1 MSSES
6 FADLGVS
13 RPVLGALAER
23 GITEPVQLRQRRLQ
37 PSDRTIVE
45 IVRERVRRRFL
56 ELLAPDELT
65 DMAGVVEDMREEL
78 DSTDFAATRLG
89 RE

>member
-1 MSSES
+1 
-6 FADLGVS
+6 
-13 RPVLGALAER
+13 
-23 GITEPVQLRQRRLQ
+23 LQ